1 MGVVFGFC
9 SWAVCLNAHRL
20 MQVKAQ
26 RLPLAS
32 VPPMN
37 NSPPSCATDAPK
49 PKACTGTCGGG
60 GCGQRSP
67 WVIAAESGKVRVLR
81 KEAGRL
87 HPAIAPHATL
97 KDMQDVLSHASLSQ
111 RMGQLVLE
119 GSAHDIAWL
128 RAALPTEVAVH
139 VVAEI
144 PFPLLPAWF
153 EDHGEQQLYEALT
166 PLLP

>member
-1 MGVVFGFC
+1 
-9 SWAVCLNAHRL
+9 
-20 MQVKAQ
+20 MQDT
-26 RLPLAS
+26 
-32 VPPMN
+32 
-37 NSPPSCATDAPK
+37 PSLCATDAPK
-49 PKACTGTCGGG
+49 PKACAGTCGGG
-60 GCGQRSP
+60 GCSQRSP

-81 KEAGRL
+81 KDAGGL
-87 HPAIAPHATL
+87 QPALAPQATL

-111 RMGQLVLE
+111 RMGQLVLA

-128 RAALPTEVAVH
+128 RAALPTVVAVH

-153 EDHGEQQLYEALT
+153 EDHGEQQLYEALM